1 MERRPQGLKRVCGN
15 PGEEPQVPPLRSP
28 GFPVESLDQLHAA
41 LSTESCTRGRCWPR
55 EVGNP
60 GGAPVG
66 VCDFIDFSRSWK
78 HLSFL
83 FSPSVFFENE

>member
-1 MERRPQGLKRVCGN
+1 M
-15 PGEEPQVPPLRSP
+15 
-28 GFPVESLDQLHAA
+28 
-41 LSTESCTRGRCWPR
+41 TRGEWLLFGRIATGMDRVTNRYFANTADPSAC
-55 EVGNP
+55 
-60 GGAPVG
+60 APVG

>member
-60 GGAPVG
+60 GEL
-66 VCDFIDFSRSWK
+66 RSE
-78 HLSFL
+78 
-83 FSPSVFFENE
+83 SVTLLIFRALGST